1 MFCHL
6 KIFVLL
12 GLFFAAKNDEGPDT
26 ITVSHNILRQ
36 ESYYNTEDKI
46 YEKFI
51 DFTIFTMYTI
61 DMRKIYHRTDQEDP
75 LFKFTWIKN
84 NEDNYVISIGCV
96 GKDNERIKCAK
107 ISLLDHDFTTFD
119 YDRLIYKFGGCFAY
133 LLILYGLFS
142 LRMGYVYFNLSVIF
156 YCSFG
161 YILLIR
167 EICQFFEL
175 IGKLNS
181 ENSSSKTLFYLV
193 FYFSLFTCMLYGVVC
208 HNSKYLKFITFGFID
223 GLIFAKIIAYFLIR
237 FAFENDLVVKY
248 LIIEIVICLIM
259 IVLFIIAQ
267 NKNDIVNILN
277 ISLISSFGIIYAIN
291 ILFGGLPFIPYYI
304 LGKQASN
311 SQDDIIDKL
320 TKGDSILLYLLL
332 FITMI
337 AYGCYKNN
345 INFKIAIHKK
355 PKN

>member
-1 MFCHL
+1 MSCYL
-6 KIFVLL
+6 QILVLL
-12 GLFFAAKNDEGPDT
+12 GLFFAAKNENEPDT

-46 YEKFI
+46 YGKFI

-61 DMRKIYHRTDQEDP
+61 DMEKIYHKKEQGDP
-75 LFKFTWIKN
+75 LFELTWLKKK
-84 NEDNYVISIGCV
+84 EDEYVISIRCV
-96 GKDNERIKCAK
+96 GKGNERIKCAK
-107 ISLLDHDFTTFD
+107 ISLLDHDFTAFD
-119 YDRLIYKFGGCFAY
+119 FDRLIYKFGGCFAY

-161 YILLIR
+161 YLLLIR
-167 EICQFFEL
+167 EICQFLEL
-175 IGKLNS
+175 IGHLNS
-181 ENSSSKTLFYLV
+181 EHSNSKVLFHLV
-193 FYFSLFTCMLYGVVC
+193 FYFSLFTCMLYGAVC
-208 HNSKYLKFITFGFID
+208 HYSKYLKYITFGFID
-223 GLIFAKIIAYFLIR
+223 GLIFAKIISYFLIR

-248 LIIEIVICLIM
+248 LIIEIVICIVM
-259 IVLFIIAQ
+259 IALFIIAQ

-277 ISLISSFGIIYAIN
+277 ISLISSFGLIYAIN

-304 LGKQASN
+304 LGKQAQN
-311 SQDDIIDKL
+311 SQDDIMEKL
-320 TKGDSILLYLLL
+320 TKGDSFLIYLII
-332 FITMI
+332 FIVMI
-337 AYGCYKNN
+337 TYGYYKNN